1 MGWRGMVD
9 AVVDVFLPA
18 VCAACDAVLADA
30 TCLCDDCAKETL
42 ELPVVHC
49 RSCAE
54 PGAFPAQT
62 CDRCAEGVPW
72 THAFAPF
79 EHEGALA
86 RAIHRLKY
94 EDRSD
99 LSSPLGALLASH
111 ASVEL
116 RSMPGMLV
124 PLPLHPSRF
133 RERKF
138 DQAALLT
145 AVVGRQ
151 LGRRVEPN
159 WLSRVR
165 HTRRQVGLSESERE
179 ANVQGAFTASPAVAG
194 HQVVIV
200 DDVLTSGATA
210 REASRA
216 LLSAGAAE
224 VFVLTLARARSEM
237 AKNWLGRGTNRIA
250 TSQVRRAD
258 DATTSAVIPVER
270 GVDARI

>member
-1 MGWRGMVD
+1 MGVVWREM
-9 AVVDVFLPA
+9 AEALVDVFLPP
-18 VCAACDAVLADA
+18 VCSACDVVLAEA
-30 TCLCDDCAKETL
+30 TCLCDACAQETL
-42 ELPVVHC
+42 ELPAVHC
-49 RSCAE
+49 RICAE
-54 PGAFPAQT
+54 PGAFPKET
-62 CDRCAEGVPW
+62 CDRCSGGVPW
-72 THAFAPF
+72 ARAFAPF

-99 LSSPLGALLASH
+99 LARPLGVLLASH
-111 ASVEL
+111 ASTEL
-116 RSMPGMLV
+116 RKMPGVLV

-145 AVVGRQ
+145 AV
-151 LGRRVEPN
+151 LGQQCTRRIEAN

-179 ANVQGAFTASPAVAG
+179 ANVQGAFLASNAAKG
-194 HQVVIV
+194 QQVVLV

-216 LLSAGAAE
+216 LLAAGAEE
-224 VFVLTLARARSEM
+224 VFVLTLARARTEFPRPQR
-237 AKNWLGRGTNRIA
+237 GRG
-250 TSQVRRAD
+250 
-258 DATTSAVIPVER
+258 
-270 GVDARI
+270 